1 MAKKII
7 GEDGKEYTIKE
18 KKPFYKRVW
27 FWVLVV
33 LVVSGAIGSTIDN
46 EPKSG
51 SKGNSAPSS
60 VSKKTE
66 KTYTVGDTVTVGDV
80 TYTLNDVQLTD
91 ERNEFEDSNPEKV
104 IKVTYHVKNNSDDD
118 LPIGADL
125 NAYGPDNKKLETY
138 PLTDTTMDAV
148 APGKEA
154 DVTTGFGLNGSGK
167 VELQFA
173 PLVSVKKAAKFIV
186 KVQ

>member
-27 FWVLVV
+27 FWILVV
-33 LVVSGAIGSTIDN
+33 LIVLGAVGSTINND
-46 EPKSG
+46 ST
-51 SKGNSAPSS
+51 SNSAPAS
-60 VSKKTE
+60 VNNKSE

-80 TYTLNDVQLTD
+80 TYTLNGVELTD

-104 IKVTYHVKNNSDDD
+104 IKVTYHVKNNSDKD

-138 PLTDTTMDAV
+138 PLNDTTLDAV

-154 DVTTGFGLNGSGK
+154 DVTTGFGLDGSGK

-173 PLVSVKKAAKFIV
+173 PLVSMKQAAKFIV